1 MNNLIVILLT
11 LLVLSSCGK
20 KANDNASTT
29 ASDAD
34 KKAFVENYANIVFA
48 NYEDSYNEALKM
60 EKAIKDFLA
69 APDAEKMEI
78 AKKAWIA
85 AREPYGQTEAFRF
98 AGGPID
104 DEDGPEG
111 ALNAWPLDENYVDYV
126 RGSDKSGII
135 NDPEKYPEIKA
146 EILESLN
153 EQGGEKNISIG
164 YHAIEFLLWGQDD
177 LDTKLKTPGKRP
189 HTDFIKGGT
198 AANQERR
205 AEYLKATTEI
215 LIKNLKEMVDEWDPK
230 GKDNYRSKL
239 LAMDADEAIKGIL
252 TGIGTLSKSEL
263 AGERMIVALDNQD
276 QEDEHSC
283 FSDNTHRDIILNAL
297 GIANVIK
304 GSYKRVD
311 GSVISGRSL
320 IDLVKVTDETHAK
333 ELEEL
338 ATNTVKNTEAIPV
351 PFDLAL
357 TAETVGGNGPIMT
370 SVKALQ
376 KQGDVITTAASKLGI
391 KIGTALPE

>member
-1 MNNLIVILLT
+1 MNNLIVTLLT
-11 LLVLSSCGK
+11 LFVLSSCGK
-20 KANDNASTT
+20 KANDNASAT

-177 LDTKLKTPGKRP
+177 LDTKLKAPGKRP

-205 AEYLKATTEI
+205 ADYLKATTEI

-230 GKDNYRSKL
+230 GKDNYRSKF

-311 GSVISGRSL
+311 GSVISGKSL
-320 IDLVKVTDETHAK
+320 IDLVKVADEAHAK
-333 ELEEL
+333 KLEEL
-338 ATNTVKNTEAIPV
+338 ASSTVKNTEAIPV

-357 TAETVGGNGPIMT
+357 TAETVGGDGPIMT